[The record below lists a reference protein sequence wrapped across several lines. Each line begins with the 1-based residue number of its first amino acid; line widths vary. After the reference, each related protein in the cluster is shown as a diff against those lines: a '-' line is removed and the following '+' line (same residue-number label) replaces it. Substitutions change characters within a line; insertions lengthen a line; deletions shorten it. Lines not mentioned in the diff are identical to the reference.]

1 MIAQAKQKIL
11 YLRFSVMNLTL
22 IFTAVALIA
31 GSPVAVAGL
40 PLALVLEGFLDER
53 VGDTRRNFSRAGAI
67 FLDSMLYLTLPL
79 TALLAVCHASL
90 LASGDP
96 LGLGWAVK
104 SVSGYD
110 LLKVR
115 DETSPVWHLLAS
127 LPVGFLFGAAA
138 INVAHELFHRSH
150 SARAVVTARWLLA
163 FSCDTTF
170 AIEHVHG
177 HHRNVGTPADPAT
190 ARRGESFYRFY
201 VRSTAG
207 EIANGFRLESNRL
220 ENRGLPVWSRHNRAL
235 RGQLMTLC
243 IAGLYVYAAGFTG
256 LAAFL
261 AAAATGKAYLEATN
275 YIEHYGLVRVPG
287 RRVEARHSWDSYRN
301 ITSSFLYNLPRHSD
315 HHLNAKKTFWHL
327 KTLPDAP
334 QLPFGYQAMILLSL
348 FPARFFATMEP
359 LLRAWDSTMASDEEK
374 QLLASSA

>member
-1 MIAQAKQKIL
+1 
-11 YLRFSVMNLTL
+11 MNFTL
-22 IFTAVALIA
+22 FFTAAALIA
-31 GSPVAVAGL
+31 GSPMAVAGL
-40 PLALVLEGFLDER
+40 PLALLLEGFLDER
-53 VGDTRRNFSRAGAI
+53 VGDTRRDFSAAGAV
-67 FLDSMLYLTLPL
+67 FLDFMLYLTLPL
-79 TALLAVCHASL
+79 TVFLALCHASL
-90 LASGDP
+90 LSSGDP

-110 LLKVR
+110 LLKAR
-115 DETSPVWHLLAS
+115 DETNRLWHLLAS

-138 INVAHELFHRSH
+138 INVAHELFHRLQ
-150 SARAVVTARWLLA
+150 SAGAVITARWLLA

-190 ARRGESFYRFY
+190 ARRGESYYRFY

-207 EIANGFRLESNRL
+207 EIANCFRLEANRL
-220 ENRGLPVWSRHNRAL
+220 GNRGLPAWSPHNRAL

-243 IAGLYVYAAGFTG
+243 VAGLYVYAAGFTG

-261 AAAATGKAYLEATN
+261 AAAAIGKAYLESTN

-301 ITSSFLYNLPRHSD
+301 LTNSFLYNLPRHSD
-315 HHLNAKKTFWHL
+315 HHLNAQKTFWDL

-334 QLPFGYQAMILLSL
+334 QLPYGYQGMILLAL
-348 FPARFFATMEP
+348 IPRRFFATMQP
-359 LLRAWDSTMASDEEK
+359 LLRAWDETMASDEEK
-374 QLLASSA
+374 KLIASLA